1 MQQRQSVSLNGWRFN
16 MGEIIWKTQEEID
29 LELQNPKL
37 SDIEEL
43 AKQQTDL
50 VFTLMTNG
58 VI

>member
-1 MQQRQSVSLNGWRFN
+1 
-16 MGEIIWKTQEEID
+16 MGEINWKTKEEID
-29 LELQNPKL
+29 QELLNPPL
-37 SDIEEL
+37 NSLEEL

>member
-1 MQQRQSVSLNGWRFN
+1 

-29 LELQNPKL
+29 QELQNPTL

>member
-1 MQQRQSVSLNGWRFN
+1 MQQKKNGSLTGWRFN

-29 LELQNPKL
+29 QELQNPTL

>member
-1 MQQRQSVSLNGWRFN
+1 
-16 MGEIIWKTQEEID
+16 MGEITWKSKEEIEQ
-29 LELQNPKL
+29 ELQNPAL
-37 SDIEEL
+37 NDIEEL

>member
-1 MQQRQSVSLNGWRFN
+1 
-16 MGEIIWKTQEEID
+16 MGEITWKTQEEID
-29 LELQNPKL
+29 QELQNPQL

-50 VFTLMTNG
+50 VFTLMTAG

>member
-1 MQQRQSVSLNGWRFN
+1 
-16 MGEIIWKTQEEID
+16 MGEIIWKNQTEID
-29 LELQNPKL
+29 EELSNPPL
-37 SDIEEL
+37 NDIEEL

>member
-1 MQQRQSVSLNGWRFN
+1 

>member
-1 MQQRQSVSLNGWRFN
+1 MDGGLI

-29 LELQNPKL
+29 LELQNPPL
-37 SDIEEL
+37 SEVEEL